1 MSHGVHVT
9 MSIQEKIRDIEYEI
23 SRTQVNKATNR
34 HLGVLK
40 ARIARLREQER
51 ERIERGK
58 GKVGEGYTIR
68 KDGDATVVLLGMP
81 SVGKSTL
88 LNHLTNSNSK
98 VGAYDFTTLTV
109 IPGILKYRGAQIQ
122 VLDIPGIIRGAS
134 EGKGLGKRILS
145 TTRSADLLLVIVDVF
160 NPDIKEVLLD
170 EIRNIGIRPDE
181 EKPDIRIE
189 KRGSGGVVITDLVGM
204 TIMDKE
210 GMKDILR
217 EYRYHNSRVV
227 VREDVGYDK
236 FVDVLLKNTVYI
248 PTLTVMNKID
258 MVDNEWIEELK
269 IEADYDLVEISAD
282 HDINLDE
289 LKERIFQKLDLIRI
303 YLQPKGEAADF
314 EEPLIVKRGSTIENI
329 ADKIHGNLKKSLR
342 FTRVW
347 GKSAKFGGQKVSLT
361 HKPLDEDILTF
372 Y

>member
-1 MSHGVHVT
+1 
-9 MSIQEKIRDIEYEI
+9 MSIQEKIKAIEDEI
-23 SRTQVNKATNR
+23 ARTQVNKATNR

-58 GKVGEGYTIR
+58 GQVGDGYAVR
-68 KDGDATVVLLGMP
+68 KDGDATIVLLGLP

-109 IPGILKYRGAQIQ
+109 VPGVLKYRGAQIQ

-160 NPDIKEVLLD
+160 NPGIRKVLLD

-181 EKPDIRIE
+181 NPPNIQIE
-189 KRGSGGVVITDLVGM
+189 KRGSGGIIITDLVGM
-204 TIMDKE
+204 TEMDEE
-210 GMKDILR
+210 GMKEILR

-227 VREDVGYDK
+227 VREDVDYDS

-248 PTLTVMNKID
+248 PTLTVVNKID
-258 MVDNEWIEELK
+258 MVDEEWVEKLGED
-269 IEADYDLVEISAD
+269 ADYDYVAISAD
-282 HDINLDE
+282 NDINLE
-289 LKERIFQKLDLIRI
+289 QLKERMFERLDLIRL
-303 YLQPKGEAADF
+303 YMRPKGEDPDF
-314 EEPLIVKRGSTIENI
+314 DEPLIIRNGSTVEDVAN
-329 ADKIHGNLKKSLR
+329 KIHRDLKKTLR

-347 GKSAKFGGQKVSLT
+347 GKSAKFGGQKVGLS
-361 HKPLDEDILTF
+361 HQPMDEDIITF

>member
-1 MSHGVHVT
+1 MSLSVHVT
-9 MSIQEKIRDIEYEI
+9 MSIQERIRAIEEEI
-23 SRTQVNKATNR
+23 ARTQVNKATNR

-51 ERIERGK
+51 ERIARSRGQ
-58 GKVGEGYTIR
+58 VGEGYAVR
-68 KDGDATVVLLGMP
+68 KDGDATVVLLGLP

-109 IPGILKYRGAQIQ
+109 IPGILKYRGANIQ
-122 VLDIPGIIRGAS
+122 MLDIPGIIRGAS

-145 TTRSADLLLVIVDVF
+145 TTRSADLLLVVVDVF
-160 NPDIKEVLLD
+160 NPGIRDVLLD

-181 EKPDIRIE
+181 EEPDIRIE

-204 TIMDKE
+204 TEMDKE
-210 GMKDILR
+210 GMKEILR

-248 PTLTVMNKID
+248 PTLTVVNKID
-258 MVDNEWIEELK
+258 MVDHEWIEKLK
-269 IEADYDLVEISAD
+269 EEADYDLVEISAD
-282 HDINLDE
+282 KDINLEE
-289 LKERIFQKLDLIRI
+289 LKEKIFQKLDLIRI
-303 YLQPKGEAADF
+303 YLRPKGQKPDF
-314 EEPLIVKRGSTIENI
+314 EEPLIVRNGSTIENI
-329 ADKIHGNLKKSLR
+329 ADKIHGDLKKDLR

-347 GKSAKFGGQKVSLT
+347 GKSVKFGGQKVGLN
-361 HKPLDEDILTF
+361 HQPIDEDIITF

>member
-1 MSHGVHVT
+1 MVP
-9 MSIQEKIRDIEYEI
+9 MSIQEKIKAIEDEI
-23 SRTQVNKATNR
+23 ARTQVNKATNR

-58 GKVGEGYTIR
+58 GQVGDGYAIR
-68 KDGDATVVLLGMP
+68 KDGDATVVLLGLP

-88 LNHLTNSNSK
+88 LNQLTNSNSK

-109 IPGILKYRGAQIQ
+109 IPGVLKYRGAQIQ

-145 TTRSADLLLVIVDVF
+145 TTRSADLLLVVVDVF
-160 NPDIKEVLLD
+160 NPKIRSTLLE

-181 EKPDIRIE
+181 QPPDIRIE
-189 KRGSGGVVITDLVGM
+189 KRGSGGIIITDLVGM
-204 TIMDKE
+204 TEMDE
-210 GMKDILR
+210 DGMKEILR

-227 VREDVGYDK
+227 VREDVDYDR

-248 PTLTVMNKID
+248 PTLTVVNKID
-258 MVDNEWIEELK
+258 MVDSEWIEKLEE
-269 IEADYDLVEISAD
+269 EADYEFVAISAD
-282 HDINLDE
+282 NDINLE
-289 LKERIFQKLDLIRI
+289 LLKETVFEKLDLIRL
-303 YLQPKGEAADF
+303 YMSPKGEDPDF
-314 EEPLIVKRGSTIENI
+314 EEPLIIKKGSTIEDV
-329 ADKIHGNLKKSLR
+329 ADKIHRELKKDLR

-347 GKSAKFGGQKVSLT
+347 GKSVKFGGQKVGLS
-361 HKPLDEDILTF
+361 HQPVDEDIITF

>member
-1 MSHGVHVT
+1 
-9 MSIQEKIRDIEYEI
+9 MSIQEKIRAIEDEMA
-23 SRTQVNKATNR
+23 RTQVNKATNR

-51 ERIERGK
+51 ERIERGR
-58 GKVGEGYTIR
+58 GQVGDGYTVR
-68 KDGDATVVLLGMP
+68 KDGDATVVLLGFP

-109 IPGILKYRGAQIQ
+109 IPGVLKYMGAQIQ
-122 VLDIPGIIRGAS
+122 VLDIPGIIKGAS

-145 TTRSADLLLVIVDVF
+145 TTRSADLLLVMIDVF
-160 NPDIKEVLLD
+160 NPGVRDVLLD
-170 EIRNIGIRPDE
+170 EIRKIGIRPDE
-181 EKPDIRIE
+181 NPPNITID
-189 KRGSGGVVITDLVGM
+189 KRGSGGVIITDLVGM
-204 TIMDKE
+204 TEMEED
-210 GMKDILR
+210 GMKEILR

-248 PTLTVMNKID
+248 PTLTVVNKID
-258 MVDNEWIEELK
+258 MVDPEWVEELR
-269 IEADYDLVEISAD
+269 EQADYDFVSISAD
-282 HDINLDE
+282 NDINLE
-289 LKERIFQKLDLIRI
+289 TLKEKIFQRLDLIRI
-303 YLQPKGEAADF
+303 YMRPKGEKPDY
-314 EEPLIVKRGSTIENI
+314 EEPLIIRNGSTIENI
-329 ADKIHGNLKKSLR
+329 ADKIHGELKNDLR

-347 GKSAKFGGQKVSLT
+347 GRSVKYGGQKVSLS
-361 HKPLDEDILTF
+361 HQPLDEDIITF

>member
-1 MSHGVHVT
+1 
-9 MSIQEKIRDIEYEI
+9 MSIQEKIRAIEDEMA
-23 SRTQVNKATNR
+23 RTQVNKATNR

-40 ARIARLREQER
+40 ARIARLREQDR

-58 GKVGEGYTIR
+58 GQVGDGYTVR
-68 KDGDATVVLLGMP
+68 KDGDATVVLVGFP

-109 IPGILKYRGAQIQ
+109 IPGVLKYMGAQIQ
-122 VLDIPGIIRGAS
+122 VLDIPGIISGAS

-145 TTRSADLLLVIVDVF
+145 TTRSADLLLIMVDVF
-160 NPDIKEVLLD
+160 NPNARAVLLD
-170 EIRNIGIRPDE
+170 EMRNINIRPDE
-181 EKPDIRIE
+181 KPPNITID
-189 KRGSGGVVITDLVGM
+189 KRGSGGVIITDLVGM
-204 TIMDKE
+204 TEMEED
-210 GMKDILR
+210 GMKEILR
-217 EYRYHNSRVV
+217 EYKYHNSRVI

-258 MVDNEWIEELK
+258 MVDREWVEELREDGDYDFISISADNDINLEELK
-269 IEADYDLVEISAD
+269 E
-282 HDINLDE
+282 
-289 LKERIFQKLDLIRI
+289 KIFQKLELIRI
-303 YLQPKGEAADF
+303 YLRPKGEKPDY
-314 EEPLIVKRGSTIENI
+314 EEPLIIRNGSTIENI
-329 ADKIHGNLKKSLR
+329 ADKIHGELKNDLR

-347 GKSAKFGGQKVSLT
+347 GRSVKFGGQKVSLS
-361 HKPLDEDILTF
+361 HQPIDEDIITF

>member
-1 MSHGVHVT
+1 
-9 MSIQEKIRDIEYEI
+9 MSIQEKIKAIEDEMA
-23 SRTQVNKATNR
+23 RTQVNKATNR

-51 ERIERGK
+51 ERIERGR
-58 GKVGEGYTIR
+58 GQVGDGYAVR
-68 KDGDATVVLLGMP
+68 KDGDATVVLLGLP

-88 LNHLTNSNSK
+88 LNHITNSNSK

-109 IPGILKYRGAQIQ
+109 VPGVLKYRGARIQ

-145 TTRSADLLLVIVDVF
+145 TTRSADLLLVMVDVF
-160 NPDIKEVLLD
+160 NPGIRNVLLD

-181 EKPDIRIE
+181 NPPNIRIE
-189 KRGSGGVVITDLVGM
+189 KRGSGGIIITDLVGM
-204 TIMDKE
+204 TMMDE
-210 GMKDILR
+210 DGMKEILR

-227 VREDVGYDK
+227 VREDVDYDR

-248 PTLTVMNKID
+248 PTLTVVNKID
-258 MVDNEWIEELK
+258 MVDHEWVDKLGEDAEY
-269 IEADYDLVEISAD
+269 DYVAISAD
-282 HDINLDE
+282 NDINLE
-289 LKERIFQKLDLIRI
+289 QLKETMFEKLDLIRL
-303 YLQPKGEAADF
+303 YMRPKGEDPDF
-314 EEPLIVKRGSTIENI
+314 EEPLIIKNGSTIEDVAN
-329 ADKIHGNLKKSLR
+329 KIHRNLKKSLR

-347 GKSAKFGGQKVSLT
+347 GKSAKFGGQKVGLN
-361 HKPLDEDILTF
+361 HQPLDEDIITF

>member
-1 MSHGVHVT
+1 
-9 MSIQEKIRDIEYEI
+9 MSIQEKIREIEDEI
-23 SRTQVNKATNR
+23 ARTQVNKATNR

-58 GKVGEGYTIR
+58 GQVGDGYALR
-68 KDGDATVVLLGMP
+68 KDGDATVVLLGLP

-109 IPGILKYRGAQIQ
+109 IPGMLQYKGAQIQ
-122 VLDIPGIIRGAS
+122 ILDIPGIIRGAS

-160 NPDIKEVLLD
+160 NPGIRSVLLD

-181 EKPDIRIE
+181 EQPNITIE
-189 KRGSGGVVITDLVGM
+189 RRGSGGVVVTDLVGM
-204 TIMDKE
+204 TEMDEDGIKE
-210 GMKDILR
+210 ILR

-227 VREDVGYDK
+227 IREDVDYDK

-248 PTLTVMNKID
+248 PSVTVLNKID
-258 MVDNEWIEELK
+258 MVDREWVEKLQAESEVEL
-269 IEADYDLVEISAD
+269 VPISAD
-282 HDINLDE
+282 NDINLDILRE
-289 LKERIFQKLDLIRI
+289 KIFQKLDLIRI
-303 YLQPKGEAADF
+303 YLRPKGEKPDY
-314 EEPLIVKRGSTIENI
+314 EEPLIVRNGSTIEEI
-329 ADKIHGNLKKSLR
+329 ADKIHGRLKDDLR

-347 GKSAKFGGQKVSLT
+347 GKSVKYGGQKVGLT
-361 HKPLDEDILTF
+361 HQPVDEDIITF

>member
-1 MSHGVHVT
+1 
-9 MSIQEKIRDIEYEI
+9 MSIQEKIKAIEDEMA
-23 SRTQVNKATNR
+23 RTQINKATNR

-40 ARIARLREQER
+40 ARIARLKEQDR

-58 GKVGEGYTIR
+58 GQVGDGYTVR
-68 KDGDATVVLLGMP
+68 KDGDATVVLLGLP

-109 IPGILKYRGAQIQ
+109 IPGVLKYRGAQIQ

-160 NPDIKEVLLD
+160 NPDIREVLLN

-181 EKPDIRIE
+181 EPPNIRIE
-189 KRGSGGVVITDLVGM
+189 KRGSGGIIITDLVGM
-204 TIMDKE
+204 TMMDE
-210 GMKDILR
+210 DGMKEILR
-217 EYRYHNSRVV
+217 EYRYHNSRVI
-227 VREDVGYDK
+227 VREDVDYDR

-248 PTLTVMNKID
+248 PTLTVVNKID
-258 MVDNEWIEELK
+258 MVDNEWVEKLRD
-269 IEADYDLVEISAD
+269 EADYDLVAISAD
-282 HDINLDE
+282 NDINLE
-289 LKERIFQKLDLIRI
+289 LLKKRMFDKLDLIRL
-303 YLQPKGEAADF
+303 YMRPKGEEPDF
-314 EEPLIVKRGSTIENI
+314 EEPLIIRNGSTVEDI
-329 ADKIHGNLKKSLR
+329 ADKIHRNLTKSLR
-342 FTRVW
+342 FTRIW
-347 GKSAKFGGQKVSLT
+347 GKSVKFGGQKVSLN
-361 HKPLDEDILTF
+361 HQPMDEDIITF

>member
-1 MSHGVHVT
+1 VHVT
-9 MSIQEKIRDIEYEI
+9 MSIQEKIRAIEEEMA
-23 SRTQVNKATNR
+23 RTQVNKATNR

-40 ARIARLREQER
+40 ARIARLKEQER

-58 GKVGEGYTIR
+58 GQVGEGYTVR
-68 KDGDATVVLLGMP
+68 KDGDATVVLLGLP

-109 IPGILKYRGAQIQ
+109 IPGILKYRGANIQ

-160 NPDIKEVLLD
+160 NPDIREVLLD

-181 EKPDIRIE
+181 NPPNIIIE
-189 KRGSGGVVITDLVGM
+189 KRGSGGVVITDMVGM
-204 TIMDKE
+204 TQMDKE
-210 GMKDILR
+210 GMKTILR

-248 PTLTVMNKID
+248 PTLTVVNKID
-258 MVDNEWIEELK
+258 MVDNEWVEELK
-269 IEADYDLVEISAD
+269 DQADYDCVAISAD
-282 HDINLDE
+282 NDINLDM
-289 LKERIFQKLDLIRI
+289 LKERIFKKLDLIRI
-303 YLQPKGEAADF
+303 YLRPKGEKPDF
-314 EEPLIVKRGSTIENI
+314 EEPLIVRRGSTIENI
-329 ADKIHGNLKKSLR
+329 ADKIHGDLKKDLR
-342 FTRVW
+342 FSRIW
-347 GKSAKFGGQKVSLT
+347 GKSAKYGGQKVSLS
-361 HKPLDEDILTF
+361 HRPVDEDILTF

>member
-1 MSHGVHVT
+1 
-9 MSIQEKIRDIEYEI
+9 MSIQEKIREIEDEMA
-23 SRTQVNKATNR
+23 RTQVNKATNR
-34 HLGVLK
+34 HLGVLR

-58 GKVGEGYTIR
+58 GQVGEGYTVR
-68 KDGDATVVLLGMP
+68 KDGDATVVLLGLP

-109 IPGILKYRGAQIQ
+109 IPGILQYKGAQIQ

-160 NPDIKEVLLD
+160 NPGIRSVLLD

-181 EKPDIRIE
+181 KQPNITIQR
-189 KRGSGGVVITDLVGM
+189 RGSGGVIVTDLVGM
-204 TIMDKE
+204 TEMDEDGIKE
-210 GMKDILR
+210 ILR

-227 VREDVGYDK
+227 IREDVSYDK

-248 PTLTVMNKID
+248 PTVTVLNKID
-258 MVDNEWIEELK
+258 MVDREWVEKLIEEAE
-269 IEADYDLVEISAD
+269 IEMIPISAD
-282 HDINLDE
+282 NDINLDT
-289 LKERIFQKLDLIRI
+289 LKEKLFQTLDLIRI
-303 YLQPKGEAADF
+303 YLRPKGEKPDYD
-314 EEPLIVKRGSTIENI
+314 EPLIVQRGSTIENI
-329 ADKIHGNLKKSLR
+329 ADKIHGKLKDDLR
-342 FTRVW
+342 FIRVW
-347 GKSAKFGGQKVSLT
+347 GKSVKYGGQKVGLA
-361 HKPLDEDILTF
+361 HQPVDEDIITF

>member
-1 MSHGVHVT
+1 
-9 MSIQEKIRDIEYEI
+9 MSIQEKIKAIEDEI
-23 SRTQVNKATNR
+23 ARTQVNKATNR

-58 GKVGEGYTIR
+58 GQVGDGYAVR
-68 KDGDATVVLLGMP
+68 KDGDATIVLLGLP

-109 IPGILKYRGAQIQ
+109 VPGVLKYRGAQIQ

-160 NPDIKEVLLD
+160 NPGIRKVLLD

-181 EKPDIRIE
+181 NPPNIQIE
-189 KRGSGGVVITDLVGM
+189 KRGSGGIIITDLVGM
-204 TIMDKE
+204 TEMDE
-210 GMKDILR
+210 DGMKEILR

-227 VREDVGYDK
+227 VREDVDYDR

-248 PTLTVMNKID
+248 PTLTVVNKID
-258 MVDNEWIEELK
+258 MVDEEWVEKLGED
-269 IEADYDLVEISAD
+269 ADYDYVAISAD
-282 HDINLDE
+282 NDINLE
-289 LKERIFQKLDLIRI
+289 QLKERMFERLDLIRL
-303 YLQPKGEAADF
+303 YMRPKGEDPDF
-314 EEPLIVKRGSTIENI
+314 DEPLIIRNGSTVEDVAN
-329 ADKIHGNLKKSLR
+329 KIHRDLKKTLR

-347 GKSAKFGGQKVSLT
+347 GKSAKFGGQKVGLS
-361 HKPLDEDILTF
+361 HQPMDEDIITF